1 MTSWFRNLGIRQ
13 QLMALVVTSGVAL
26 ALLATLA
33 LWGIERIDQATDAI
47 ADAKDAVADV
57 VPPPLNLLEPY
68 LLTHELESSSPGP
81 RQQAWL
87 KRLDQLEKDYK
98 ARMAYWRPRFKEEV
112 EVLKVLDEAD
122 VHGEQF
128 FKVIHDEF
136 EPAVRAGRIDV
147 AERIRETRLEPIYRE
162 SQPHTDQLVQL
173 MNDHQATENRDLES
187 TRRMVTWSLVVGAL
201 LAAVVCIGIGLGLR
215 RRIVARIGVVQT
227 AMARIASGDLTTEVA
242 VESQDELGQM
252 SQALNGLVHGV
263 RDAMVGVSQGASRVA
278 HASNELSQAV
288 ATLANGAQN
297 QAGALEEAAASLEE
311 ITSTMKHN
319 ADGAQQASS
328 VAHASH
334 ERAEQGGKVVNTAVN
349 AMGEINARSREI
361 AAIITTIDEIAFQTN
376 LLALN
381 AAVEAARAGEQGR
394 GFAVVASEVR
404 SLAQRSAKAAA
415 EIKTLIQHSVRQIED
430 GAKLVNQSGDTL
442 EGIVGSVKQ
451 LTSIV
456 TEIAAASQEQS
467 TGLAQVNMA
476 VSQMDRSTQTTAAQ
490 TEELSATA
498 ESLKSQA
505 QELQAMVARFQLGH
519 VAHHVAPKPVRP
531 LAKVLHGQFTP
542 TSTAP
547 SPHVAAA
554 GGDGHF
560 EEF

>member
-1 MTSWFRNLGIRQ
+1 MMGWFKNLGIRQ
-13 QLMALVVTSGVAL
+13 QLLGLVVTSGA
-26 ALLATLA
+26 ALLLLA
-33 LWGIERIDQATDAI
+33 ALSLWGTEKIDQATDAI
-47 ADAKDAVADV
+47 GDAKDAVADV

-68 LLTHELESSSPGP
+68 LLTHELEAAPAGP
-81 RQQAWL
+81 RRDAWL
-87 KRLDQLEKDYK
+87 ARLDVLEKEF
-98 ARMAYWRPRFKEEV
+98 AVRTEYWRPRFKEDP
-112 EVLKVLDEAD
+112 EVLKVLE
-122 VHGEQF
+122 EQDLHVTEF
-128 FKVIHDEF
+128 FKVIHEEF
-136 EPAVRAGRIDV
+136 VPAVRAGRLD
-147 AERIRETRLEPIYRE
+147 AAAHLREAKLEPLYRE
-162 SQPHTDQLVQL
+162 SQPHTDRLVTL
-173 MNDHQATENRDLES
+173 MNAHQQVETRDLER
-187 TRRMVTWSLVVGAL
+187 TRTMVTWSLILGSL
-201 LAAVVCIGIGLGLR
+201 LATILGLIIGLGLR
-215 RRIVARIGVVQT
+215 QRIVSRISAVQT
-227 AMARIASGDLTTEVA
+227 AMSRVAAGDLTTEVP
-242 VESQDELGQM
+242 VDSKDELGAM
-252 SQALNGLVHGV
+252 AGSLNDLVRGV
-263 RDAMVGVSQGASRVA
+263 RDALIGVSQSASRVA
-278 HASNELSQAV
+278 HASNELSQSV
-288 ATLANGAQN
+288 ATLANGAQA
-297 QAGALEEAAASLEE
+297 QAGSLEEAAASLEE
-311 ITSTMKHN
+311 ITATMKHN
-319 ADGAQQASS
+319 SDGAQQASS

-334 ERAEQGGKVVNTAVN
+334 ERAEQGGKVVNTAVH

-476 VSQMDRSTQTTAAQ
+476 VSQMDRSTQTAAAQ

-498 ESLKSQA
+498 ESLTAQA
-505 QELQAMVARFQLGH
+505 RELQAMVARFQLGVSTAP
-519 VAHHVAPKPVRP
+519 VATAPARPMGKVIEGRFTPSPVRP
-531 LAKVLHGQFTP
+531 
-542 TSTAP
+542 
-547 SPHVAAA
+547 PHAAAAA
-554 GGDGHF
+554 GGDSHF

>member
-1 MTSWFRNLGIRQ
+1 MTSWFKNLGIRQ
-13 QLMALVVTSGVAL
+13 QLLGLVVTSGVAL

-33 LWGIERIDQATDAI
+33 LWGMERIDQATDAI

-68 LLTHELESSSPGP
+68 LLTHELEVSSPGP
-81 RQQAWL
+81 RQTAWL
-87 KRLDQLEKDYK
+87 ERLDQLEKDYQT
-98 ARMAYWRPRFKEEV
+98 RMAYWRPRFKDQAEV
-112 EVLKVLDEAD
+112 QKVLDEAD
-122 VHGEQF
+122 VHGDQF
-128 FKVIHDEF
+128 FKVVHDEF
-136 EPAVRAGRIDV
+136 VPAVRAGKVDV
-147 AERIRETRLEPIYRE
+147 AEHVRETRLEPIYRE
-162 SQPHTDQLVQL
+162 SQPHTDQLVQI
-173 MNDHQATENRDLES
+173 MNDHQVVENRDLES
-187 TRRMVTWSLVVGAL
+187 TRRMVTWSLIIGAL
-201 LAAVVCIGIGLGLR
+201 LAAVLCLGIGLALR
-215 RRIVARIGVVQT
+215 RRIVSRIASVQS
-227 AMARIASGDLTTEVA
+227 AMARVATGDLTTEVA

-252 SQALNGLVHGV
+252 AQALNGLVRGV

-297 QAGALEEAAASLEE
+297 QAGSLEEAAASLEE
-311 ITSTMKHN
+311 ITATMKHN

-328 VAHASH
+328 VAQASH
-334 ERAEQGGKVVNTAVN
+334 ERAEQGGKVVNTAVH
-349 AMGEINARSREI
+349 AMDEINARSREI

-456 TEIAAASQEQS
+456 AEIASASQEQS

-476 VSQMDRSTQTTAAQ
+476 VSQMDRSTQTAAAQ

-519 VAHHVAPKPVRP
+519 VQHHVAPKPARP

-542 TSTAP
+542 TAAAP
-547 SPHVAAA
+547 TPHVAAA